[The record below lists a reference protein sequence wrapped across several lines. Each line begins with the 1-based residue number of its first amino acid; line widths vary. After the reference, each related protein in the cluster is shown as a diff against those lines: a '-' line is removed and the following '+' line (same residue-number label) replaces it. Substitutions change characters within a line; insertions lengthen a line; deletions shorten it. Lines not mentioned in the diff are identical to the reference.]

1 MADHRDVNGYS
12 RTSVL
17 YFDESVVSFCLIVL
31 RCLAGRSLRSSPT
44 IFYAAIFKL
53 IFVYPDQ
60 QAGDQMK
67 NRSTKNSRDRRQQS
81 KVNQRI
87 VESSTDQTP
96 RYVAFEHP
104 DNLFHIDYPAH
115 WKIEFETAPAEATNF
130 VCTTHD
136 DVGATAFRM
145 PMQYDVREIVED
157 ERVFD
162 AFGKMLESVGSV
174 NPRRDPNVAYP
185 CMTADRAEPNQV
197 GQRWVVAHCDVM
209 LCVSVSCPE
218 DVDHIYRPIFERMLS
233 SLRIKRETEALFVR
247 MYSFVMQRIKE
258 ELPDVKWKQD
268 GLSLKTD
275 RVTMSMQNLFTSV
288 RSAPHDLERLAEE
301 FVGGIVSV
309 MSQPQIGKEL
319 WSNVRHKILP
329 ILKPEA
335 YLHEATAGRL
345 DNASQA
351 QRDLSQLVST
361 PWLTNLHICYA
372 IDNEKTFRFLV
383 KSDLDSWGVDAEKIH
398 STAIKN
404 LTAGKSSELFVMK
417 NPVGEGGVGMMTK
430 MIGAAS
436 SYLLHPKLFELASRD
451 LGRDLMAAIPSRDA
465 LVIFGNSS
473 AAKHKI
479 ADQVRLDYQQSVHS
493 LSDRIFR
500 LTPDGV
506 GLA

>member
-1 MADHRDVNGYS
+1 MDSIFHRG
-12 RTSVL
+12 
-17 YFDESVVSFCLIVL
+17 
-31 RCLAGRSLRSSPT
+31 T
-44 IFYAAIFKL
+44 IKPV
-53 IFVYPDQ
+53 FVYPDQ

-67 NRSTKNSRDRRQQS
+67 NRNKKNSRDRRQQS
-81 KVNQRI
+81 KMDQRI
-87 VESSTDQTP
+87 VENSNDQAP
-96 RYVAFEHP
+96 RYVTFEHP
-104 DNLFHIDYPAH
+104 ENLFHIDYPAH
-115 WKIEFETAPAEATNF
+115 WKIEFETVPTPATNF
-130 VCTTHD
+130 SCTTND
-136 DVGATAFRM
+136 QVGATAFRM
-145 PMQYDVREIVED
+145 PMQFDVREFVKD
-157 ERVFD
+157 ERVLD

-185 CMTADRAEPNQV
+185 CMTADRAEPDLV
-197 GQRWVVAHCDVM
+197 GQRWVVAHCDVL
-209 LCVSVSCPE
+209 LCVSVNCPE
-218 DVDHIYRPIFERMLS
+218 EVEHIYRPIFERMLS
-233 SLRIKRETEALFVR
+233 SLRINRETEALFAS
-247 MYSFVMQRIKE
+247 MYNFVMKRLRE

-268 GLSLKTD
+268 GLGLKTD

-309 MSQPQIGKEL
+309 MLQPQIGKEL
-319 WSNVRHKILP
+319 WSDVRHKILP

-345 DNASQA
+345 DNASPA
-351 QRDLSQLVST
+351 QRNLSELVST

-372 IDNEKTFRFLV
+372 IDNEKTFRFLM
-383 KSDLDSWGVDAEKIH
+383 KSDLDSWGVDAEEIH

-404 LTAGKSSELFVMK
+404 LTAGKSPELFVMK

-473 AAKHKI
+473 ATKHRI
-479 ADQVRLDYQQSVHS
+479 ADQVRIDYQQSVHS